1 MTARGVMATGRS
13 ATGRSAT
20 GRLIVPRLGWGR
32 LRVPSHR
39 ASSVTLAGA
48 YPFLAPMPCLD
59 GVPLGVDAIT
69 GEPFCFDP
77 WTLYAAGHLTNPNVA
92 LAGVI
97 GSGKSALAKSLAVRA
112 VAAGRQAYVPGDP
125 KGEWAPVAHALG
137 GVVVR
142 LGPGLPARL
151 NPLQATTSAPG
162 DLQAAVRSDR
172 EGGRT
177 LAAIAETLLA
187 RSLRSGERVAL
198 DAALPSASQSGPAQI
213 AAVVAALT
221 DPDPAQAFAD
231 GVALAD
237 RVADGTEIAHALRRL
252 LRGDLAGMFDG
263 PSTVALDPAA
273 PMVVID
279 LSALGSDDTAVA
291 VAMTCAAAWLE
302 SALAHRTRSDR
313 AGSDR
318 TDDASSGAV
327 GGAGGGDAGG
337 GGRWVIYD
345 EAWRLLRSPAL
356 LRRMQAQWKLSRA
369 HGIANLLVLH
379 RLSDLDAVGSG
390 GSESRALAA
399 GLLADCSTRIVYR
412 QEADQLTGIE
422 AGLGLTDTERVLLPT
437 LPRGCGLWKLPRASY
452 VAHHRLHPDESVVY
466 DTDSAMRGGTRS

>member
-1 MTARGVMATGRS
+1 MTNSSTTKLLAGRGS
-13 ATGRSAT
+13 ATGRFV
-20 GRLIVPRLGWGR
+20 VPRPGWGR
-32 LRVPSHR
+32 LRVPAHR

-48 YPFLAPMPCLD
+48 YPFLAPAPCLD

-77 WTLYAAGHLTNPNVA
+77 WTLYAGGHLTNPNVA

-125 KGEWAPVAHALG
+125 KGEWAPVARALG
-137 GVVVR
+137 GVVLR

-151 NPLQATTSAPG
+151 NPLQATTAAPG
-162 DLQAAVRSDR
+162 DPEAGLGNR

-177 LAAIAETLLA
+177 LAAIAETLLG

-198 DAALPSASQSGPAQI
+198 DAALHSAAQSGPALI
-213 AAVVAALT
+213 ASVVAALS
-221 DPDPAQAFAD
+221 DPDPAHALAD
-231 GVALAD
+231 GAALAD
-237 RVADGTEIAHALRRL
+237 RIADGTELAHALRRL
-252 LRGDLAGMFDG
+252 MRGDLAGMFDG
-263 PSTVALDPAA
+263 PSTVELDPAA

-291 VAMTCAAAWLE
+291 VAMTCASAWLE
-302 SALAHRTRSDR
+302 SALAHHAASDR
-313 AGSDR
+313 RGSDR
-318 TDDASSGAV
+318 PNAPTRDGL
-327 GGAGGGDAGG
+327 GGGDAFKGQ
-337 GGRWVIYD
+337 WVIYD
-345 EAWRLLRSPAL
+345 EAWRLLRSPAM
-356 LRRMQAQWKLSRA
+356 LRRVQSQWKLSRA

-379 RLSDLDAVGSG
+379 RLSDLHAVGSD

-422 AGLGLTDTERVLLPT
+422 AALGLTDTERALLPA
-437 LPRGCGLWKLPRASY
+437 LPRGCGLWKLPLSAY
-452 VAHHRLHPDESVVY
+452 VAHHRLHYDESVVY
-466 DTDSAMRGGTRS
+466 DTDSAMRGAARS